1 MNYIETSILELKKEE
16 LDKWLKFLN
25 LPKKQYINK
34 ITNIVIS
41 TKESGSVEQGDY
53 AKFKIIKLYMNNIL
67 IESFL
72 YSFGR
77 IKKITEDE
85 IVEVLQ

>member
-34 ITNIVIS
+34 ITNIAIS
-41 TKESGSVEQGDY
+41 TKESGSVEQGNY